1 MGGLPAKNFE
11 LLQAIRGQARSYL
24 VSGLIIAFDL

>member
-11 LLQAIRGQARSYL
+11 LLQAIRGQARSLYVDAAVL
-24 VSGLIIAFDL
+24 DKL